1 MERSKEKMNRE
12 RKGGIPE
19 EVFERLCAVNSGR
32 MVGMQRLRLRR
43 KRIWFDV
50 GRRETNKGSHRVT

>member
-1 MERSKEKMNRE
+1 MDQSKKKKNRE

-19 EVFERLCAVNSGR
+19 EVFERLCAVNRGR
-32 MVGMQRLRLRR
+32 MVSMQRLRLRR
-43 KRIWFDV
+43 KRIWFDA